1 MVLKKL
7 PRNAAMDGVDLYRRL
22 DEPGD
27 GSVLGDPARIEAF
40 IGELRT
46 NLTASLTTPS
56 TVAGWR
62 AQALFASLV
71 AALDECDLMTLVDAG
86 EVYYAD
92 DSVKPPDYF
101 LHLRSGKRMLV
112 DVKNV
117 ALREQDSFDT
127 PVKFTS
133 SEVTRMREFGDRFGA
148 DVFLALYVPIM
159 ATWLLVDID
168 DLTDGPGGGKR
179 ITIQNAILRN
189 QLHLLGDKYV
199 GTAYPLEFV
208 MRRDPS
214 ASSVPEP
221 KDEGGKQTFQF
232 KVGSVELL
240 AGGVPITD
248 PQERR
253 ILHFFMLY
261 GPWNE
266 EEIPLIVDGELVE
279 IRFKFTPDE
288 IREGGKELLGTLAS
302 MYSRM
307 FEYNTSDETGPL
319 ALDINVEPGTL
330 VTLIPHDFDFANATL
345 PVVLLTVHPADKESE
360 GAAVDDGPGE
370 YGSGAVSRVSTDA

>member
-22 DEPGD
+22 DDPGD
-27 GSVLGDPARIEAF
+27 GSALGDPGRIEAF
-40 IGELRT
+40 VDELRT
-46 NLTASLTTPS
+46 NVTDSLKTPS

-71 AALDECDLMTLVDAG
+71 AALDECDLMTMVDTG
-86 EVYYAD
+86 DIYYAD

-117 ALREQDSFDT
+117 NLRGEDLNM
-127 PVKFTS
+127 PVKFTPA
-133 SEVTRMREFGDRFGA
+133 EVSRMREFGKRFGA
-148 DVFLALYVPIM
+148 EVFLALYIPRM
-159 ATWLLVDID
+159 TTWLLVDID
-168 DLTDGPGGGKR
+168 DLKDGPGGGKR
-179 ITIQNAILRN
+179 ITIHDAILRN
-189 QLHLLGDKYV
+189 QLYLLGDKHV
-199 GTAYPLEFV
+199 GTAYPLEWV
-208 MRRDPS
+208 MRQDPT
-214 ASSVPEP
+214 ASSALGP
-221 KDEGGKQTFQF
+221 KDADGKQEFQF
-232 KVGSVELL
+232 TVGSVELL

-253 ILHFFMLY
+253 IVQFFMLY

-266 EEIPLIVDGELVE
+266 EEIPLVVDGEVVE
-279 IRFKFTPDE
+279 MRWRFTPDE
-288 IREGGKELLGTLAS
+288 VHEGDKDFLGSLAS

-307 FEYNTSDETGPL
+307 FEFNTSNETGPL
-319 ALDINVEPGTL
+319 ALDIKVEPGTL

-345 PVVLLTVHPADKESE
+345 PLVLLTIHPADKEPE
-360 GAAVDDGPGE
+360 NAAP
-370 YGSGAVSRVSTDA
+370 

>member
-22 DEPGD
+22 DDPGD
-27 GSVLGDPARIEAF
+27 GSALGDPARIEAF
-40 IGELRT
+40 VDELRS
-46 NLTASLTTPS
+46 NLTDNLKTPS

-71 AALDECDLMTLVDAG
+71 AALDECDLLTMVDTG
-86 EVYYAD
+86 EIYYAD
-92 DSVKPPDYF
+92 ASVKAPDYF

-117 ALREQDSFDT
+117 ALRNEDSLDM
-127 PVKFTS
+127 PVKFTQ
-133 SEVTRMREFGDRFGA
+133 SEVARMREFGDRFGA
-148 DVFLALYVPIM
+148 EVFLALYVPRM

-189 QLHLLGDKYV
+189 QLYLLGDKYV

-208 MRRDPS
+208 MRHDPRV
-214 ASSVPEP
+214 SSTPGP
-221 KDEGGKQTFQF
+221 KDEDGRRNFQF

-240 AGGVPITD
+240 AGGVTITD

-261 GPWNE
+261 GSWNE

-279 IRFKFTPDE
+279 IRYKFTPDE
-288 IREGGKELLGTLAS
+288 IHQGGKELLGTLAS

-307 FEYNTSDETGPL
+307 FEYNTSDASGPL
-319 ALDINVEPGTL
+319 ALDVDVEPGTL

-345 PVVLLTVHPADKESE
+345 PLWLLTVHPADKEPEEVATNDRSGEHSDSE
-360 GAAVDDGPGE
+360 PE
-370 YGSGAVSRVSTDA
+370 RNE